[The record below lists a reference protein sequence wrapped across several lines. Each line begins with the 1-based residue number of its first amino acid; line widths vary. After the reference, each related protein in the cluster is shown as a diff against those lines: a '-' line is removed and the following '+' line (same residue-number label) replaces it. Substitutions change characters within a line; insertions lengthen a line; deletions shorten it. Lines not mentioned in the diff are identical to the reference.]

1 MLWEVTQ
8 GCQRRCSTEINWQ
21 WGRTGRPHTYISTF
35 PLCVCQEDGEKVP
48 SPQSALA
55 LALQRMPQ
63 AAQEMPGFSQ
73 PPRLGGCGML
83 GKIAEG
89 MLPPSGEVG
98 RLRQDGQNQV
108 GWSSTGH
115 PCPGAPRNEDFWHR

>member
-1 MLWEVTQ
+1 MGE
-8 GCQRRCSTEINWQ
+8 
-21 WGRTGRPHTYISTF
+21 GRQTPHIYIYLPF
-35 PLCVCQEDGEKVP
+35 ECQEDGEKVP

-55 LALQRMPQ
+55 LAPQTMPQ

-89 MLPPSGEVG
+89 MLPSSGEVG

-115 PCPGAPRNEDFWHR
+115 RCPGAPGNEDFWHR